1 MKLSYTV
8 FFAYLLRHI
17 REVICFLKDNEHSN
31 YLICI
36 LSTFSFQSYLRIFSF
51 LFIYLFGGIHDSQ
64 FIQYRESLLLY
75 IISLFIQSFIPS
87 QFNFT
92 LSIIITYIQFNSDVA
107 CLVCAPGPAVDCISH
122 LCYKKNWIFQAE
134 EFTI

>member
-1 MKLSYTV
+1 MNTPT
-8 FFAYLLRHI
+8 
-17 REVICFLKDNEHSN
+17 
-31 YLICI
+31 I
-36 LSTFSFQSYLRIFSF
+36 LSTFSLRLVFSRICASSLF
-51 LFIYLFGGIHDSQ
+51 YLFIYLEELMIRNLFNIKK
-64 FIQYRESLLLY
+64 SLLLY
-75 IISLFIQSFIPS
+75 IIPLFIQSFIPP

-92 LSIIITYIQFNSDVA
+92 LLIIITYIQFNSDVA